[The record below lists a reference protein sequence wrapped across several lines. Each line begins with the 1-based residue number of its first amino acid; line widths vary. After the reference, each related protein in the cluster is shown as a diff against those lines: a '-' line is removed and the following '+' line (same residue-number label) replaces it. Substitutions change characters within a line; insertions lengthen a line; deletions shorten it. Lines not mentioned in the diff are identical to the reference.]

1 MPEGM
6 EQAGQPMTALI
17 VLTVFAIWFA
27 LGFVVALGMAMLR
40 QAARNWDEL
49 AARQRHP
56 TAGPRSCPPR
66 PRRGAYRDE
75 CKG

>member
-1 MPEGM
+1 V
-6 EQAGQPMTALI
+6 TALV

-56 TAGPRSCPPR
+56 TGRTNPPRACPPR

-75 CKG
+75 CQG